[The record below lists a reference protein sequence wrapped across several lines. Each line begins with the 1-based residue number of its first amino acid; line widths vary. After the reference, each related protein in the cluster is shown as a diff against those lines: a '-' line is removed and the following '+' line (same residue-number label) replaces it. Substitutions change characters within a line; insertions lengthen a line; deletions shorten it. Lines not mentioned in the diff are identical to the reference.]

1 MITRPLDLSSRLR
14 AAPRSFDALFWVN
27 VGALVLF
34 FGLFGSRFVLA
45 PGLGVDFYLPEL
57 GGARG
62 GAVRTTHVISMARSG
77 LVFTDDG
84 ALPLEQIGGWLAAQK
99 SKAVSFGEP
108 VRDARPFVDGSSPN
122 ADGVER
128 TDYDGSEDDVNG
140 DGSAATSAPALAA
153 RAVLRTSPVL
163 LIRASAGIP
172 VADLAAVT
180 SAAQAHGFRVQIAA
194 LEPETSG
201 ARVGEG
207 GGE

>member
-14 AAPRSFDALFWVN
+14 ATPRSFDALFWVN

-45 PGLGVDFYLPEL
+45 PGLGVDFYLPDL

-84 ALPLEQIGGWLAAQK
+84 ALPLEQIEGWLAAQ
-99 SKAVSFGEP
+99 P
-108 VRDARPFVDGSSPN
+108 
-122 ADGVER
+122 DGVRR
-128 TDYDGSEDDVNG
+128 T
-140 DGSAATSAPALAA
+140 ALAA
-153 RAVLRTSPVL
+153 EPPSPEGTLSAERVL
-163 LIRASAGIP
+163 LIRAGAGIS

-194 LEPETSG
+194 LEPESSDG
-201 ARVGEG
+201 RAGEG
-207 GGE
+207 GRANE

>member
-1 MITRPLDLSSRLR
+1 MITRPLELTSRLR

-57 GGARG
+57 GGAHG

-77 LVFTDDG
+77 LIFTDDG
-84 ALPLEQIGGWLAAQK
+84 ALPLEQIDRWLASQQP
-99 SKAVSFGEP
+99 KAVLSGEP
-108 VRDARPFVDGSSPN
+108 PVEVHRTALAAEPSAKAGGSSPN
-122 ADGVER
+122 AGGVNADGEAV
-128 TDYDGSEDDVNG
+128 VLPV
-140 DGSAATSAPALAA
+140 AAQ
-153 RAVLRTSPVL
+153 PVL

-194 LEPETSG
+194 LEPESSRG
-201 ARVGEG
+201 GGLRGNGEG
-207 GGE
+207 AGE